1 MACPRLRGHEQFE
14 MQCHSKHAQNLQF
27 EDLFFKLQVL
37 RYHRAMIERN
47 ITPVLRQLA
56 SQYPVITLT
65 GPRQSGKTTLARSL
79 FADKPYLSLEDPD
92 TRRYAADDPRGFLA
106 QYTQGAVLDEI
117 QRAPELASY
126 LQGMVDANPQ
136 PGRFILTGSHQFE
149 LMTQVS
155 QSLAGRTA
163 LLRLLPFTLAETQ
176 RLSGAVAN
184 PDLAPT
190 LLTGFYPRIHDQ
202 HLNPSQALA
211 DYFATYV
218 QRDLRQLAAVQDLQ
232 RFERFVRL
240 CAGRTGQLLNLS
252 SLGNDAGV
260 SHATARA
267 WIDLLQSSY
276 IVHLLPPWF
285 TNTGKRLVKAPKLY
299 FYDVGLAC
307 WLLGLRS
314 AEQVARDPLWGSLF
328 ENFVIMEAMKDRLNA
343 GETAE
348 MYFYRDSEGNE
359 VDLLLP
365 TGGKMHAIEIKA
377 GATINPDYFKGLKTF
392 AAHHRTMLAGGCV
405 VFGGTQAQ
413 NRSDWPVH
421 SWLQLQSKAP
431 I

>member
-1 MACPRLRGHEQFE
+1 
-14 MQCHSKHAQNLQF
+14 
-27 EDLFFKLQVL
+27 
-37 RYHRAMIERN
+37 MIERN
-47 ITPVLRQLA
+47 ITPVLQHLA
-56 SQYPVITLT
+56 SQYPVVTLT
-65 GPRQSGKTTLARSL
+65 GPRQSGKTTLAKSL
-79 FADKPYLSLEDPD
+79 FFDKPYVTLEDPD
-92 TRRYAADDPRGFLA
+92 TRLYAADDPRGFLA
-106 QYTQGAVLDEI
+106 QYAEGAILDEI
-117 QRAPELASY
+117 QRAPQLASY
-126 LQGMVDANPQ
+126 LQGIVDANPR

-163 LLRLLPFTLAETQ
+163 VLRLLPFTLGEVR
-176 RLSGAVAN
+176 RLSGDVTS
-184 PDLAPT
+184 PDLAQT
-190 LLTGFYPRIHDQ
+190 LLTGFYPRIHDKA
-202 HLNPSQALA
+202 LNPSQALA

-218 QRDLRQLAAVQDLQ
+218 QRDLRQLAAVQDLH

-285 TNTGKRLVKAPKLY
+285 TNVGKRLVKAPKLY
-299 FYDVGLAC
+299 FHDVGLAC

-343 GETAE
+343 DETAE

-377 GATINPDYFKGLKTF
+377 GATVNPDYFRGLKTF
-392 AAHHRTMLAGGCV
+392 AAHQPAAFASGCV
-405 VFGGTQAQ
+405 MYGGAQ
-413 NRSDWPVH
+413 GQSRSDWPVY
-421 SWLQLQSKAP
+421 SWLRLQNKAAR
-431 I
+431 

>member
-1 MACPRLRGHEQFE
+1 
-14 MQCHSKHAQNLQF
+14 
-27 EDLFFKLQVL
+27 
-37 RYHRAMIERN
+37 MIERN
-47 ITPVLRQLA
+47 IAPVLRQLA
-56 SQYPVITLT
+56 NQYPVLAVT
-65 GPRQSGKTTLARSL
+65 GPRQSGKTTLARSE
-79 FADKPYLSLEDPD
+79 FADKPYVSLEDPD
-92 TRRYAADDPRGFLA
+92 TRRFAIDDPRGFLA
-106 QYTQGAVLDEI
+106 SYTHGAIFDEI
-117 QRAPELASY
+117 QRAPDLASY
-126 LQGMVDANPQ
+126 LQSMVDANPQ
-136 PGRFILTGSHQFE
+136 PGRFVLTGSQQFE
-149 LMTQVS
+149 LMSQVS

-163 LLRLLPFTLAETQ
+163 VLRLLPFTLAEVR
-176 RLSGAVAN
+176 RLQGAVAA
-184 PDLAPT
+184 PDLANT
-190 LLTGFYPRIHDQ
+190 LLAGFYPRIHDQ
-202 HLNPSQALA
+202 RLNPSQALA

-218 QRDLRQLAAVQDLQ
+218 QRDLRQLAAVQDLH

-252 SLGNDAGV
+252 NLGNDAGV

-267 WIDLLQSSY
+267 WIDLLQTNY

-328 ENFVIMEAMKDRLNA
+328 ENFIIMEAMKDRLNA
-343 GETAE
+343 GETAQ

-377 GATINPDYFKGLKTF
+377 GATVNPDYFKGLKTF
-392 AAHHRTMLAGGCV
+392 AAHHPAALASGCV
-405 VFGGTQAQ
+405 VFGGTQSQ
-413 NRSDWPVH
+413 SRSNSPVH
-421 SWLQLQSKAP
+421 SWLQLQSKPANSVASY
-431 I
+431 

>member
-1 MACPRLRGHEQFE
+1 
-14 MQCHSKHAQNLQF
+14 
-27 EDLFFKLQVL
+27 
-37 RYHRAMIERN
+37 MIKRN
-47 ITPVLRQLA
+47 IAPVLRQLA

-79 FADKPYLSLEDPD
+79 FFDKPYVTLEDPD

-106 QYTQGAVLDEI
+106 QYVQGAILDEI

-126 LQGMVDANPQ
+126 LQGLVDANQQ

-149 LMTQVS
+149 LMSQVS

-163 LLRLLPFTLAETQ
+163 VLRLLPFTLAEAR
-176 RLSGAVAN
+176 RLREGVPG
-184 PDLAPT
+184 PDLPQS
-190 LLTGFYPRIHDQ
+190 LLTGFYPRIHDRN
-202 HLNPSQALA
+202 LDPSQALS

-218 QRDLRQLAAVQDLQ
+218 QRDLRQLAAVQDLH

-252 SLGNDAGV
+252 NLGNDAGV
-260 SHATARA
+260 SHVTARA
-267 WIDLLQSSY
+267 WIDLLQTSY

-365 TGGKMHAIEIKA
+365 TGGRMHAIEIKA
-377 GATINPDYFKGLKTF
+377 GATVNPDYFKGLKTF
-392 AAHHRTMLAGGCV
+392 AAHQPAAFASGCV
-405 VFGGTQAQ
+405 VFGGAEGQ
-413 NRSDWPVH
+413 NRSDWPVY
-421 SWLQLQSKAP
+421 SWRQLQVKP
-431 I
+431 VG

>member
-1 MACPRLRGHEQFE
+1 
-14 MQCHSKHAQNLQF
+14 
-27 EDLFFKLQVL
+27 
-37 RYHRAMIERN
+37 MIERN
-47 ITPVLRQLA
+47 IAPVLLQLA
-56 SQYPVITLT
+56 TQYPVITIT
-65 GPRQSGKTTLARSL
+65 GPRQSGKTTLTRRL
-79 FADKPYLSLEDPD
+79 FADKPYVTLEDPD
-92 TRRYAADDPRGFLA
+92 TRRFATEDPRGFLMQFA
-106 QYTQGAVLDEI
+106 QGAILDEI
-117 QRAPELASY
+117 QRAPELTSY
-126 LQGMVDANPQ
+126 LQGMVDADAK
-136 PGRFILTGSHQFE
+136 PGRFVLTGSHQFE
-149 LMTQVS
+149 LMSQVS

-163 LLRLLPFTLAETQ
+163 VLRLLPFTLAEVH
-176 RLSGAVAN
+176 RLRGGMAS
-184 PDLAPT
+184 PDLAQT

-202 HLNPSQALA
+202 SLDPSQALA

-260 SHATARA
+260 THSTARA

-285 TNTGKRLVKAPKLY
+285 ANTGKRLVKASKLY
-299 FYDVGLAC
+299 FHDVGLAC

-343 GETAE
+343 GATAE

-359 VDLLLP
+359 VDLLIP
-365 TGGKMHAIEIKA
+365 VGTKMHAIEIKA

-392 AAHHRTMLAGGCV
+392 AAHQPAVFASGCV
-405 VFGGTQAQ
+405 VFGGANGQS
-413 NRSDWPVH
+413 RSDWPVH
-421 SWLQLQSKAP
+421 AWHQLQHTPAR
-431 I
+431 

>member
-1 MACPRLRGHEQFE
+1 
-14 MQCHSKHAQNLQF
+14 
-27 EDLFFKLQVL
+27 
-37 RYHRAMIERN
+37 MIQRN
-47 ITPVLRQLA
+47 IAPALQHLA

-79 FADKPYLSLEDPD
+79 FADKPYVTLEDPD
-92 TRRYAADDPRGFLA
+92 VRRFATDDPRGFLA
-106 QYTQGAVLDEI
+106 GYPQGAIFDEI
-117 QRAPELASY
+117 QRAPELTSY
-126 LQGMVDANPQ
+126 LQGMVDADPQ

-163 LLRLLPFTLAETQ
+163 VLRLLPFTLAEVHRIRGT
-176 RLSGAVAN
+176 GAA
-184 PDLAPT
+184 PGLAQT
-190 LLTGFYPRIHDQ
+190 LLTGFYPRIHDKS
-202 HLNPSQALA
+202 LNPSQALA

-218 QRDLRQLAAVQDLQ
+218 ERDLRQLAAVQDLQ

-240 CAGRTGQLLNLS
+240 CAGRTGQLLNLN

-260 SHATARA
+260 SHVTART
-267 WIDLLQSSY
+267 WIDLLQTSY
-276 IVHLLPPWF
+276 IIHLLPPWF
-285 TNTGKRLVKAPKLY
+285 TNTGKRLIKAPKLY

-343 GETAE
+343 GESPE

-365 TGGKMHAIEIKA
+365 AGGKMHALEIKA
-377 GATINPDYFKGLKTF
+377 GATVNPDYFKGLKTF
-392 AAHHRTMLAGGCV
+392 AAHHPGALAGGGV
-405 VFGGTQAQ
+405 VYGGAQ
-413 NRSDWPVH
+413 SQSRSDWPVH
-421 SWLQLQSKAP
+421 SWLVLQTKPAAETTLP
-431 I
+431 E

>member
-1 MACPRLRGHEQFE
+1 
-14 MQCHSKHAQNLQF
+14 
-27 EDLFFKLQVL
+27 
-37 RYHRAMIERN
+37 MIERN
-47 ITPVLRQLA
+47 IAPVLLQLA

-79 FADKPYLSLEDPD
+79 FSDKPYLTLEDPD

-106 QYTQGAVLDEI
+106 QYAQGAVLDEI

-149 LMTQVS
+149 LMTRVL

-163 LLRLLPFTLAETQ
+163 VLRLLPFTLAEVH
-176 RLSGAVAN
+176 RLRGGTTS
-184 PDLAPT
+184 PDLALT
-190 LLTGFYPRIHDQ
+190 LLTGFYPRIHDKG
-202 HLNPSQALA
+202 LNPSQALA

-276 IVHLLPPWF
+276 IVHLLPPW
-285 TNTGKRLVKAPKLY
+285 
-299 FYDVGLAC
+299 
-307 WLLGLRS
+307 
-314 AEQVARDPLWGSLF
+314 
-328 ENFVIMEAMKDRLNA
+328 
-343 GETAE
+343 
-348 MYFYRDSEGNE
+348 
-359 VDLLLP
+359 
-365 TGGKMHAIEIKA
+365 
-377 GATINPDYFKGLKTF
+377 
-392 AAHHRTMLAGGCV
+392 
-405 VFGGTQAQ
+405 
-413 NRSDWPVH
+413 
-421 SWLQLQSKAP
+421 
-431 I
+431 

>member
-1 MACPRLRGHEQFE
+1 
-14 MQCHSKHAQNLQF
+14 
-27 EDLFFKLQVL
+27 
-37 RYHRAMIERN
+37 MIERN
-47 ITPVLRQLA
+47 IAPVLRRLA

-65 GPRQSGKTTLARSL
+65 GPRQSGKTTLARSV
-79 FADKPYLSLEDPD
+79 FPGKSYVTLEDPD
-92 TRRYAADDPRGFLA
+92 TRRYATDDPRGFLA
-106 QYTQGAVLDEI
+106 QHVRGAILDEI
-117 QRAPELASY
+117 QRVPELASY
-126 LQGMVDANPQ
+126 LQGMVDADPQ

-163 LLRLLPFTLAETQ
+163 VLRLLPFTLAEVR
-176 RLSGAVAN
+176 RLQGGEPP
-184 PDLAPT
+184 PDLAQT
-190 LLTGFYPRIHDQ
+190 LLTGFYPRIHDRG
-202 HLNPSQALA
+202 LDPSQALA
-211 DYFATYV
+211 DYLATYV

-267 WIDLLQSSY
+267 WIDVLQSSF
-276 IVHLLPPWF
+276 IVHLLGPWF

-299 FYDVGLAC
+299 FHDVGLAC

-314 AEQVARDPLWGSLF
+314 AEQVSRDPLWGSLF
-328 ENFVIMEAMKDRLNA
+328 ENFVVMEAMKDRLNA

-365 TGGKMHAIEIKA
+365 TGGKFHAIEIKA

-392 AAHHRTMLAGGCV
+392 IGHQPSAFASGCV
-405 VFGGTQAQ
+405 VYGGTQGQ
-413 NRSDWPVH
+413 SRSDLPVH
-421 SWLQLQSKAP
+421 SWLQLQSKP
-431 I
+431 IF

>member
-1 MACPRLRGHEQFE
+1 
-14 MQCHSKHAQNLQF
+14 
-27 EDLFFKLQVL
+27 
-37 RYHRAMIERN
+37 MIERN
-47 ITPVLRQLA
+47 IAPVLLQLA
-56 SQYPVITLT
+56 TQYPVITLT
-65 GPRQSGKTTLARSL
+65 GPRQSGKTTLTRRL
-79 FADKPYLSLEDPD
+79 FSDKPYVTLEDPD
-92 TRRYAADDPRGFLA
+92 TRRFATEDPRGFLMQFA
-106 QYTQGAVLDEI
+106 QGAILDEI
-117 QRAPELASY
+117 QRAPELTSY
-126 LQGMVDANPQ
+126 LQGMVDADPK
-136 PGRFILTGSHQFE
+136 PGRFVLTGSHQFE
-149 LMTQVS
+149 LMSQVS

-163 LLRLLPFTLAETQ
+163 VLRLLPFTLAEVH
-176 RLSGAVAN
+176 RLRGGMAS
-184 PDLAPT
+184 PDLAQT

-202 HLNPSQALA
+202 SLDPSQALA

-260 SHATARA
+260 THSTARA

-285 TNTGKRLVKAPKLY
+285 ANTGKRLVKASKLY
-299 FYDVGLAC
+299 FHDVGLAC

-314 AEQVARDPLWGSLF
+314 AAQVVRDPLWGSLF

-343 GETAE
+343 GATAE

-359 VDLLLP
+359 VDLLIP
-365 TGGKMHAIEIKA
+365 VGTKMHAIEIKA

-392 AAHHRTMLAGGCV
+392 AAHQPAVFASGCV
-405 VFGGTQAQ
+405 VFGGADGQS
-413 NRSDWPVH
+413 RSDWPVH
-421 SWLQLQSKAP
+421 AWHQLQHTPAR
-431 I
+431 